1 MRTAYDIVKAHYVA
15 SDRGDLNAMLEDL
28 APDAEWVEMAGS
40 LCAGTFVGPA
50 AVVENVFK
58 VIRSE
63 FDEFAF
69 RLDRLLE
76 AGDDVVA
83 VGGYRGRHRKT
94 GKSFAVRTVHIW
106 TVRLDRIRRFE
117 QFTDTQLLAEAVR

>member
-1 MRTAYDIVKAHYVA
+1 
-15 SDRGDLNAMLEDL
+15 
-28 APDAEWVEMAGS
+28 MAGS

-83 VGGYRGRHRKT
+83 VG
-94 GKSFAVRTVHIW
+94 
-106 TVRLDRIRRFE
+106 RIPW
-117 QFTDTQLLAEAVR
+117 QTS